1 MATETATPP
10 RAAIDRR
17 ELFKRLTGRRVE
29 LTTLCKTFDK
39 KAGSIKEVFE
49 DFLLFITV
57 NEQGLSTESTRH
69 WILFDVISVMTE
81 APKPAT
87 EESIEITR

>member
-1 MATETATPP
+1 MATETAT

-39 KAGSIKEVFE
+39 RAGSIKEVFE

-57 NEQGLSTESTRH
+57 NEQGVSTESTRH
-69 WILFDVISVMTE
+69 WILFDTISVMTE
-81 APKPAT
+81 APKPT
-87 EESIEITR
+87 LNEDIEITR